1 MYNTILYT
9 MSKNTSNLGL
19 QQHTFDHQ
27 GQTLTWLSHSNIK
40 PPTQLQYS
48 DKHQNLSAEQ
58 ALKLWRD
65 KTATVW
71 QGDYHQAKALLDAVK
86 RRLHK
91 PLKTSG
97 DVLDTFHKWR
107 LQQQQRS
114 QLLSHLLVEVNANW
128 QLNIARSPNIQAA
141 CKQAFGFDNTETVLL
156 PLHALLGYIGAEQ
169 WHQRGVSIAA
179 LNGSNIHVPFGVF
192 SPLRG
197 EYLDLLSNTALP
209 ANCQTAWDIGTGSGV
224 LAAILAKRG
233 TNHIIATDTNPVAI
247 ATAAA
252 NFARLNVTEQ
262 ISLSEQDL
270 FPEGCADLIVCNPP
284 WLPAKPSSLIE
295 TALYDPNSQMLRAF
309 LSGVAIHLSAH
320 GQAWLIMSNLA
331 ELIGLRGADDLNTWI
346 ADAGLRLLAKHD
358 TTPKHAKAQDSSD
371 VLHAVRSK
379 EVTSLYC
386 LVKQD

>member
-1 MYNTILYT
+1 

-19 QQHTFDHQ
+19 QQHLFNHQ

-40 PPTQLQYS
+40 PPVQLQYS

-128 QLNIARSPNIQAA
+128 QLNIARAPNIQAA

-169 WHQRGVSIAA
+169 WHQRGVSIGA

-309 LSGVAIHLSAH
+309 LSGIATRLTEQ

-346 ADAGLRLLAKHD
+346 ADAGLRILAKHD

>member
-1 MYNTILYT
+1 

-19 QQHTFDHQ
+19 QQHTFDRQ

-40 PPTQLQYS
+40 PPVQLQYS

-58 ALKLWRD
+58 ALNLWRD

-128 QLNIARSPNIQAA
+128 QLNIARAPNIQAA
-141 CKQAFGFDNTETVLL
+141 CKQAFDFDNTETVLL

-169 WHQRGVSIAA
+169 WHQRGVGIGA
-179 LNGSNIHVPFGVF
+179 LNGSHIHVPFGVF

-197 EYLDLLSNTALP
+197 EYLDLLSNTVLP
-209 ANCQTAWDIGTGSGV
+209 TNCQTAWDIGTGSGV

-233 TNHIIATDTNPVAI
+233 INHIIATDTNPVAI

-252 NFARLNVTEQ
+252 NFARLGVTER

-309 LSGVAIHLSAH
+309 LSGVAKHLNEQ

-331 ELIGLRGADDLNTWI
+331 ELIGLRGMNDLNTWI
-346 ADAGLRLLAKHD
+346 AEAGLHILAKHD
-358 TTPKHAKAQDSSD
+358 TNPKHAKAQDSSD
-371 VLHAVRSK
+371 VLYAVRSK
-379 EVTSLYC
+379 EITSLYC

>member
-1 MYNTILYT
+1 
-9 MSKNTSNLGL
+9 MSKINQNPAL
-19 QQHTFDHQ
+19 QQHEFDHN

-40 PPTQLQYS
+40 PPVQLQYS

-91 PLKTSG
+91 PLKTSD

-114 QLLSHLLVEVNANW
+114 QFLSHLLVAVDANW
-128 QLNIARSPNIQAA
+128 QLNIARAPNIQAA
-141 CKQAFGFDNTETVLL
+141 CQQAFGFDNTETVLL

-169 WHQRGVSIAA
+169 WHQRGVGIGA
-179 LNGSNIHVPFGVF
+179 LNGSHIHVPFGVF

-197 EYLDLLSNTALP
+197 EYLDLLSNTTLP
-209 ANCQTAWDIGTGSGV
+209 TTCQTAWDIGTGSGV

-233 TNHIIATDTNPVAI
+233 INHIIATDTNPVAI

-252 NFARLNVTEQ
+252 NFARLGVSEQ
-262 ISLSEQDL
+262 INLSEQDL

-295 TALYDPNSQMLRAF
+295 TAIYDPNSQMLRAF
-309 LSGVAIHLSAH
+309 LSDAAAHLNEQ

-331 ELIGLRGADDLNTWI
+331 ELIGLRGAEDLNTWI
-346 ADAGLRLLAKHD
+346 AEAGLYIVAKHD
-358 TTPKHAKAQDSSD
+358 TAPKHGKAQDSTD
-371 VLHAVRSK
+371 VLHAVRSQ
-379 EVTSLYC
+379 EVTSLFV
-386 LVKQD
+386 LAKQA

>member
-1 MYNTILYT
+1 
-9 MSKNTSNLGL
+9 MSKNTPNLGL
-19 QQHTFDHQ
+19 QQQTFDHQ

-40 PPTQLQYS
+40 PPTQLHYS

-91 PLKTSG
+91 PLKTSD

-114 QLLSHLLVEVNANW
+114 QLLSHLLVEVNADW
-128 QLNIARSPNIQAA
+128 QLNIARAPNIQAA

-169 WHQRGVSIAA
+169 WHQRGVSISA
-179 LNGSNIHVPFGVF
+179 LDGSHIHVPFGVF

-197 EYLDLLSNTALP
+197 EYLDLLSNTTLP
-209 ANCQTAWDIGTGSGV
+209 HTCQTAWDIGTGSGV

-233 TNHIIATDTNPVAI
+233 IGHITATDTNPVAI

-252 NFARLNVTEQ
+252 NFARLEVAEQ
-262 ISLSEQDL
+262 ITLSEQDL
-270 FPEGCADLIVCNPP
+270 FPEGCANLIVCNPP

-309 LSGVAIHLSAH
+309 LSGVAKHLNEQ

-358 TTPKHAKAQDSSD
+358 TNPKHAKAQDSSD

-379 EVTSLYC
+379 EITSLYC

>member
-1 MYNTILYT
+1 

-19 QQHTFDHQ
+19 QQHLFEHQ
-27 GQTLTWLSHSNIK
+27 GQTLTWLSHSSIK

-48 DKHQNLSAEQ
+48 DKHQNLSTEQ

>member
-1 MYNTILYT
+1 

-19 QQHTFDHQ
+19 QQHLFDHQ

-40 PPTQLQYS
+40 PPVQLQYS

-97 DVLDTFHKWR
+97 DVLDTFHRWR

-114 QLLSHLLVEVNANW
+114 QLLSHLLVEVDANW
-128 QLNIARSPNIQAA
+128 QLNITRAPNIQAA
-141 CKQAFGFDNTETVLL
+141 CQQAFGFDNTETVLL

-209 ANCQTAWDIGTGSGV
+209 TTRETAWDIGTGSGV

-233 TNHIIATDTNPVAI
+233 IKHIIATDTNPVAI
-247 ATAAA
+247 TTAAA
-252 NFARLNVTEQ
+252 NFARLAVSEQ
-262 ISLSEQDL
+262 ITLSEQDL

-309 LSGVAIHLSAH
+309 LSGVAKHLNEQ

-346 ADAGLRLLAKHD
+346 ADAGLRILAKHD
-358 TTPKHAKAQDSSD
+358 TTPKHAKSQDSSD
-371 VLHAVRSK
+371 VLHAVRSQ
-379 EVTSLYC
+379 EITSLYC

>member
-1 MYNTILYT
+1 

-19 QQHTFDHQ
+19 QQHLFDHQ
-27 GQTLTWLSHSNIK
+27 GQALTWLSHSNIK

-91 PLKTSG
+91 PLKTSD

-114 QLLSHLLVEVNANW
+114 QLLSHLLVAVDANW
-128 QLNIARSPNIQAA
+128 QLNIARAPNIQAA

-169 WHQRGVSIAA
+169 WHQRGVGIGA
-179 LNGSNIHVPFGVF
+179 LNGSHIHVPFGVF

-209 ANCQTAWDIGTGSGV
+209 TTCQTAWDIGTGSGV

-233 TNHIIATDTNPVAI
+233 INHIIATDTNPVAI

-252 NFARLNVTEQ
+252 NFARLGVSEQ
-262 ISLSEQDL
+262 INLSEQDL

-309 LSGVAIHLSAH
+309 LSGVAKHLNEQ

-331 ELIGLRGADDLNTWI
+331 ELIGLRGMNELNTWI
-346 ADAGLRLLAKHD
+346 AEAGLHILAKHD
-358 TTPKHAKAQDSSD
+358 TNPKHAKAQDSSD

-379 EVTSLYC
+379 EITSLYC

>member
-1 MYNTILYT
+1 

-40 PPTQLQYS
+40 PPAQLQYS

-91 PLKTSG
+91 PLKTSD

-128 QLNIARSPNIQAA
+128 QLNIARAPNIQAA

-169 WHQRGVSIAA
+169 WHQRGVSIGA
-179 LNGSNIHVPFGVF
+179 LNGSHIHVPFGVF

-197 EYLDLLSNTALP
+197 EYLDLLSNTVLP
-209 ANCQTAWDIGTGSGV
+209 TTCQTVWDIGTGSGV

-233 TNHIIATDTNPVAI
+233 INHIIATDTNPVAI

-252 NFARLNVTEQ
+252 NFARLGVSEQ
-262 ISLSEQDL
+262 INLSEQDL

-309 LSGVAIHLSAH
+309 LSGADAHLSAH

-331 ELIGLRGADDLNTWI
+331 ELIGLRGADDLNTGI
-346 ADAGLRLLAKHD
+346 ADAGLRILAKHD

>member
-1 MYNTILYT
+1 
-9 MSKNTSNLGL
+9 MSKNTSNLGF
-19 QQHTFDHQ
+19 QQQQFDHQ
-27 GQTLTWLSHSNIK
+27 SQTLTWLSHSNIK
-40 PPTQLQYS
+40 PPLQLQFI
-48 DKHQNLSAEQ
+48 DKHQTLSAEQ

-65 KTATVW
+65 KIATVW

-86 RRLHK
+86 RRLNK
-91 PLKTSG
+91 PLKTSD

-114 QLLSHLLVEVNANW
+114 QLLSHLLVAVDVNW
-128 QLNIARSPNIQAA
+128 QLNLARAPNIQAA
-141 CKQAFGFDNTETVLL
+141 CEQAFGFRNENTVLL
-156 PLHALLGYIGAEQ
+156 PLHALLGYMGAEQ

-197 EYLDLLSNTALP
+197 EYLDLLSKTALP
-209 ANCQTAWDIGTGSGV
+209 TTCQSAWDIGTGSGV

-233 TNHIIATDTNPVAI
+233 IHHIIATDTNPVAI
-247 ATAAA
+247 ATATA
-252 NFARLNVTEQ
+252 NFARLGVTEQ
-262 ISLSEQDL
+262 IRLAEQDL

-309 LSGVAIHLSAH
+309 LNGAAKHLNEQ
-320 GQAWLIMSNLA
+320 GQAWLILSNLA
-331 ELIGLRGADDLNTWI
+331 ELIGLRSADDLNTWI
-346 ADAGLRLLAKHD
+346 AEAGLHILAKHD

-371 VLHAVRSK
+371 VLHAVRSQ
-379 EVTSLYC
+379 EITSLFV
-386 LVKQD
+386 LTKQA

>member
-1 MYNTILYT
+1 

-19 QQHTFDHQ
+19 QQHLFEHQ
-27 GQTLTWLSHSNIK
+27 GQTLTWLSHSSIK

-48 DKHQNLSAEQ
+48 DKHQNLSTEQ

-91 PLKTSG
+91 PLKTSD

-114 QLLSHLLVEVNANW
+114 QLLSHLLVTVDANW
-128 QLNIARSPNIQAA
+128 QLNIARAPNIQAA
-141 CKQAFGFDNTETVLL
+141 CQQAFGFDNTETVLL

-169 WHQRGVSIAA
+169 WHQRGVSIDA

-209 ANCQTAWDIGTGSGV
+209 TTCQTAWDIGTGSGV

-233 TNHIIATDTNPVAI
+233 INHITATDTNPVAI

-252 NFARLNVTEQ
+252 NFARLGVSKQ
-262 ISLSEQDL
+262 INLSEQDL

-309 LSGVAIHLSAH
+309 LSGVATHLSAH

-346 ADAGLRLLAKHD
+346 VDAGLRLLVKHD
-358 TTPKHAKAQDSSD
+358 TAPKHAKAQDSSD

-379 EVTSLYC
+379 EITSLYC

>member
-1 MYNTILYT
+1 

-19 QQHTFDHQ
+19 QQHTFNHQ

-91 PLKTSG
+91 PLKTSD

-114 QLLSHLLVEVNANW
+114 QLLSHLLVEVDANW
-128 QLNIARSPNIQAA
+128 QLNIARAPNIQAA

-156 PLHALLGYIGAEQ
+156 PLYALLGYIGAEQ
-169 WHQRGVSIAA
+169 WHQRGVGIGA
-179 LNGSNIHVPFGVF
+179 LNGSHIHVPFGVF

-209 ANCQTAWDIGTGSGV
+209 TTCQTAWDIGTGSGV

-233 TNHIIATDTNPVAI
+233 INHIIATDTNPVAI

-252 NFARLNVTEQ
+252 NFARLGVSKQ
-262 ISLSEQDL
+262 INLSEQDL

-309 LSGVAIHLSAH
+309 LSGVAKHLNEQ

-346 ADAGLRLLAKHD
+346 ADAGLRLLTKHD
-358 TTPKHAKAQDSSD
+358 TNPKHAKAQDSSD

-379 EVTSLYC
+379 EITSLYC